1 MELRNQSTRQHGSK
15 NEPFP
20 EQGQLEKLQA
30 PKGKNALHFPKYAK
44 KAAISSVSNS
54 FHSSA
59 TGRISSF
66 RHEPGKTCLHF

>member
-1 MELRNQSTRQHGSK
+1 MAQRMNPFLNKDNWK
-15 NEPFP
+15 NYKP
-20 EQGQLEKLQA
+20 QREK
-30 PKGKNALHFPKYAK
+30 NTLHFPKYAK

-66 RHEPGKTCLHF
+66 RHEPGKNRLHF